1 MNHHAAFPSALSVA
15 EPRRRP
21 PAVPTSPPI
30 RVLHL
35 YKSWTPAG
43 YGGVEQVITTLGLG
57 SRDYG
62 MTTRVAYLGPGSGVT
77 RVRDQGIGAYRFSLD
92 LNVASTGLSLSLYR
106 AYRRLAAWADVL
118 HFHFPWPYGDMV
130 HLLSGVRKPMVVT
143 YHLDIT
149 RQRMLNWLYRPIMH
163 RFLRQ
168 ADLIVAT
175 SENALRTSPVL
186 RRFSHKTQVIPL
198 GLDDRCRGQAIPI
211 RMTKWRRRVGE
222 GFVLF
227 VGVLRYYKGLQ
238 YLIEAAQSID
248 ARIVIAGSGPCEQ
261 ALKRQAQRA
270 GLSNIT
276 FLGRVEDADKHALYR
291 LCGLFVFPSHLRSE
305 GFGLSLVEAAMHG
318 KPMVS
323 CEIGTGTSFVN
334 IHEQT
339 GLVVEPRN
347 PAALSR
353 AVTRLLKDHKARERF
368 GRNARVRYTDWFTAR
383 TMTAAYAAAYREV
396 LQGASACRP

>member
-1 MNHHAAFPSALSVA
+1 MNLHTALQSALPVA
-15 EPRRRP
+15 EPQPRSATTP
-21 PAVPTSPPI
+21 SL
-30 RVLHL
+30 RVLHV
-35 YKSWTPAG
+35 YKSWTPVG
-43 YGGVEQVITTLGLG
+43 YGGVEQVITTLGIG
-57 SRDYG
+57 GREHGIAS
-62 MTTRVAYLGPGSGVT
+62 RVAYLGPGRGVA
-77 RVRDQGIGAYRFSLD
+77 RIRFQGISAYRFPLD
-92 LNVASTGLSLSLYR
+92 LNIASTGLSLSLYA

-149 RQRMLNWLYRPIMH
+149 RQRMLNWLYRPVMH

-168 ADLIVAT
+168 ADLLVAT

-211 RMTKWRRRVGE
+211 RMAQWRHRIDE

-238 YLIEAAQSID
+238 YLVEAAKTIRG
-248 ARIVIAGSGPCEQ
+248 RIVIAGAGPCER
-261 ALKRQAQRA
+261 ALKAQASRA
-270 GLSNIT
+270 GLSNVT
-276 FLGRVEDADKHALYR
+276 FLGQVEDVDKQALYR
-291 LCGLFVFPSHLRSE
+291 LCSLFVFPSHLRSE
-305 GFGLSLVEAAMHG
+305 GFGLALVEAAMHG

-323 CEIGTGTSFVN
+323 CGIGTGTSFVN

-353 AVTRLLKDHKARERF
+353 AVTRLLKDHEARERF
-368 GRNARVRYTDWFTAR
+368 GRNARARYEEWFTAR
-383 TMTAAYAAAYREV
+383 SMTAAYAAAYRRV
-396 LQGASACRP
+396 MNGASACRR